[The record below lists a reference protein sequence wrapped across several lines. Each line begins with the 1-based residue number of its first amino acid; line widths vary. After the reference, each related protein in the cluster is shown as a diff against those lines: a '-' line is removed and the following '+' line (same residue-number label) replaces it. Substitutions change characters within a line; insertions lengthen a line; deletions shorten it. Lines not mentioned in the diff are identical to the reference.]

1 MKRIFFSRITA
12 ILVVV
17 AAIFGILVLP
27 IGAAGGVS
35 ATVSHGLSVLSASTD
50 LAVMA
55 PIGNEIAFSEDL
67 IARGMNLS
75 KVNYIT
81 VSSLPSAA
89 DGELLLGSTRV
100 AVGQTISGENLS
112 YLSFVP
118 AKDDVALHSSFTLT
132 VNGSATPVLCNLY
145 LLDRGNCTPTVSV
158 ASSLSLNVSTYREIS
173 VFGKLNAYDPDED
186 TLCFEIVTP
195 PENGSVRLLDAGQGT
210 YVYTPQKGYVGSD
223 RFSYVARDRYG
234 SYSAMATV
242 SLTVNLSGTSITY
255 ADMKGSDAYS
265 AAIALTEAGVMS
277 GRQVGNQYYFYP
289 DQGVSRVE
297 FLVMAMNA
305 VGIQS
310 LPACE
315 RTEFA
320 DDDRIPNAMKSY
332 VATAY
337 ELGFIGGTDVD
348 GAICFLPDEELGL
361 AQAAVI
367 LNALVEADVAAVV
380 PTFADEAE
388 IPVWAREAIY
398 SLTSVG
404 ILSAS
409 DGYISASAA
418 LTRAEA
424 AKMLA
429 AAMAYSK

>member
-1 MKRIFFSRITA
+1 MKRIFFCRIAA
-12 ILVVV
+12 ILMAPAVLL
-17 AAIFGILVLP
+17 GMLVLP
-27 IGAAGGVS
+27 IGAAGS
-35 ATVSHGLSVLSASTD
+35 ASVTVSHGLSVLSASTD
-50 LAVMA
+50 IAAMA

-81 VSSLPSAA
+81 VCSLPSSA

-100 AVGQTISGENLS
+100 AVGQTVSGANLS

-118 AKDDVALHSSFTLT
+118 ARDDVALHSSFTLT

-173 VFGKLNAYDPDED
+173 VYGKLNAYDPDED

-195 PENGSVRLLDAGQGT
+195 PENGSIRLLDAALGT

-242 SLTVNLSGTSITY
+242 ALTVNLSGTSITY
-255 ADMKGSDAYS
+255 ADMQENDAYS

-277 GRQVGNQYYFYP
+277 GRQIGNQYYFYP

-310 LPACE
+310 LPECE
-315 RTEFA
+315 RTVFA
-320 DDDRIPNAMKSY
+320 DDDRIPDAMKGY

-337 ELGFIGGTDVD
+337 ELGYIGGSDVD
-348 GAICFLPDEELGL
+348 GALCFLPDEALTC

-367 LNALVEADVAAVV
+367 LNTLVEADVAAVI
-380 PTFADEAE
+380 PTFADDAE
-388 IPVWAREAIY
+388 IPAWAREAIY

-404 ILSAS
+404 ILTPS
-409 DGYISASAA
+409 DGYASAISP

-429 AAMAYSK
+429 AAMAYIK